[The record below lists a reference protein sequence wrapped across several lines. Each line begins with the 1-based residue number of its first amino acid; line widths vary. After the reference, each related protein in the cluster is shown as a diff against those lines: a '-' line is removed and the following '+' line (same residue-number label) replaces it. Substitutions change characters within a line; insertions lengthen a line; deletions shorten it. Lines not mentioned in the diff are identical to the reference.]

1 MSQTAINLDL
11 SYHSKGQEEIFK
23 CEARYV
29 VAPCGRRYGKT
40 EGAFRRLVRFAV
52 NPQETLGLA
61 KSRQLWVDTT
71 QGNIEKYFQVYLEP
85 ILRPLQGRYR
95 WNKQQKVLTFLDNGS
110 IVHFG
115 SAQEPQNL
123 EGFGYDVVWLNEA
136 GHILGGP
143 KGQALWASTILPM
156 TVEGRG
162 GRGAQVFFLGTPK
175 DRMYGPGLFR
185 QIARR
190 GDDGKDGAVRTFHRS
205 TYDNPHMTERVV
217 REMVESG
224 ELKPEEIRQEIYGE
238 FEDATG
244 RNMVVPYLLAQ
255 DALHREVPE
264 PAGYWPIWG
273 LDVARG
279 GADDTALAKRQGRK
293 LLEPV
298 KCKHSL
304 LDGNEV
310 ADWVAAEYNK
320 MEVEDRPKMIFVDMI
335 GFGSA
340 ALDVGRRIGLPMLGV
355 NVSNRAVRDDI
366 YYRLRDE
373 LWFKGGK
380 WCETGNLAG
389 DTELAK
395 ELALA
400 AYGYMPGK
408 QQKKV
413 ESKDELRRLGHS
425 SPNRAD
431 AFLLT
436 LCAGNDLRPT
446 AKQMSRQRRSWRD
459 GETTWMSA

>member
-1 MSQTAINLDL
+1 MSQSEINLDL
-11 SYHSKGQEEIFK
+11 SYHSDGQQEIFK

-40 EGAFRRLVRFAV
+40 EGAFRRLVGFAV
-52 NPQETLGLA
+52 RPQDTLGLK

-85 ILRPLQGRYR
+85 MLKPLQGKFK
-95 WNKQQKVLTFLDNGS
+95 WNKQQKVLAFWNGS
-110 IVHFG
+110 LVHFG

-123 EGFGYDVVWLNEA
+123 EGFAYDVVWLNEA

-143 KGQALWASTILPM
+143 AGQALWASTILPM

-175 DRMYGPGLFR
+175 DRKYGPGLFR
-185 QIARR
+185 QLARR
-190 GDDGKDGAVRTFHRS
+190 GDDSKDGMVRTFHRS
-205 TYDNPHMTERVV
+205 TYDNPHMTEAVV

-244 RNMVVPYLLAQ
+244 RNMVVPYLLSQ
-255 DALHREVPE
+255 EALNRDVPE
-264 PAGYWPIWG
+264 PDAYWPIWG

-279 GADDTALAKRQGRK
+279 GADDTALARRQGRK

-298 KCKHSL
+298 KCRHSL
-304 LDGNEV
+304 MDGNEV
-310 ADWVAAEYNK
+310 ADWVAAEYNRI
-320 MEVEDRPKMIFVDMI
+320 ENDDRPKAIFVDMI

-340 ALDVGRRIGLPMLGV
+340 ALDVGRRIGLPMIGV
-355 NVSNRAVRDDI
+355 NVASRAVRDDI
-366 YYRLRDE
+366 YFRLRDE
-373 LWFKGGK
+373 MWFKGAK
-380 WCETGNLAG
+380 WCEIGNLAG
-389 DTELAK
+389 DKELAK
-395 ELALA
+395 ELAMV
-400 AYGYMPGK
+400 AYSYMPGN

-436 LCAGNDLRPT
+436 LNAGNDLRQT
-446 AKQMSRQRRSWRD
+446 AKQMSRQRRSWSS
-459 GETTWMSA
+459 GETTWMSV